1 MNFIIELLLSKEYTN
16 IIVIIDYL
24 GKEVILKVIR
34 DIIVEIIA
42 K

>member
-24 GKEVILKVIR
+24 GKGVILKAII
-34 DIIVEIIA
+34 DIIIEIIV